1 MTIPN
6 AVDLASIIGRIVA
19 ALRQEQGASQAV
31 LAGRLTW
38 DRSLLARI
46 EAGRNT
52 ATIDNIF
59 ELEEVFMADGL
70 IESHG
75 DLVELTSR
83 VVHEAKRR
91 GLRPVVGR
99 AYKHGAASV
108 ETVTLDRIV
117 ARIVDDWLVDLRADP
132 APTPRRQRRRGLEP
146 VMRDRDDKQYGED
159 EAAEEDVIALQAI
172 AAMLEVDG
180 DDELAWAQREAL
192 AAVGNEALVLKARRE
207 ERERQEAA
215 ERRARR
221 RAHRREE
228 RRVAREEAARAE
240 AARRERAAREA
251 AEARTRAERQK
262 RARRQEEARREA
274 LRRRRVEK
282 RRRVAPARPAPAA
295 APPPVNRAPP
305 PVVGEQSP
313 VTGARSQPRQ
323 RDAEP
328 PAALKEP
335 DRVLQTEQP
344 PLTGADLARW
354 RSRLGLTQQAAADR
368 LGVRQGTISKAQ
380 SRRDKA
386 LGPALQA
393 ALAALLADGP

>member
-99 AYKHGAASV
+99 ADKLDAASV

-117 ARIVDDWLVDLRADP
+117 ARIVDDWLVELRADP
-132 APTPRRQRRRGLEP
+132 EPTPPR
-146 VMRDRDDKQYGED
+146 
-159 EAAEEDVIALQAI
+159 
-172 AAMLEVDG
+172 
-180 DDELAWAQREAL
+180 
-192 AAVGNEALVLKARRE
+192 
-207 ERERQEAA
+207 
-215 ERRARR
+215 
-221 RAHRREE
+221 
-228 RRVAREEAARAE
+228 
-240 AARRERAAREA
+240 
-251 AEARTRAERQK
+251 
-262 RARRQEEARREA
+262 
-274 LRRRRVEK
+274 K
-282 RRRVAPARPAPAA
+282 RRR
-295 APPPVNRAPP
+295 
-305 PVVGEQSP
+305 
-313 VTGARSQPRQ
+313 
-323 RDAEP
+323 
-328 PAALKEP
+328 
-335 DRVLQTEQP
+335 
-344 PLTGADLARW
+344 
-354 RSRLGLTQQAAADR
+354 
-368 LGVRQGTISKAQ
+368 
-380 SRRDKA
+380 
-386 LGPALQA
+386 
-393 ALAALLADGP
+393 